1 MSPAKQLSQYCVIH
15 YRRNHSEAVLKRQTE
30 LKSRKMSAFTKDEL
44 RTLLTNHGIELP
56 AFSAKKE
63 ELISL
68 YEQFVEPLEHSKG
81 EFSSDDEGSL
91 VDQKSKKK
99 SPRKSSSDK
108 SQIIIE
114 EVVSEIG
121 GESEAG
127 GDHPEDLDALT
138 DEELAARLRQHGVD
152 VGPIVGNHLSHTIMT
167 SFKMPLALSCFLYD
181 NLYIS
186 LLSTV
191 K

>member
-91 VDQKSKKK
+91 VDQKS
-99 SPRKSSSDK
+99 
-108 SQIIIE
+108 IE

-152 VGPIVGNHLSHTIMT
+152 VGPIVGNHLSPTIKT

-186 LLSTV
+186 FLSTV